1 MKKDQETIG
10 NSQLGNSQLGYFFTQ
25 ESKYGNISVSSIS
38 DKEEVLIEFKKAL
51 DNLKDGEKIVV
62 KATENFYL
70 GNNQ

>member
-10 NSQLGNSQLGYFFTQ
+10 NSQNNQSGYFFTQ
-25 ESKYGNISVSSIS
+25 ESKYGSNFTLPIS
-38 DKEEVLIEFKKAL
+38 DKEQVLIEFKKAL